1 VISNTPP
8 PLISQLESKQAMYD
22 RLKKSSIGLKGL
34 NKTTKD
40 NLRRVN
46 SPKLTSKISTI
57 NSDIDSDSKPTSS
70 NGGTTASSPLL
81 SKKKAVINID
91 QAEES
96 ERDLRLLSKRS
107 ANRNKTN
114 ANGTIFSSFS
124 SFFDGKGSVEDRKK
138 LQQKLE
144 EEENQSLLKQ
154 EEEEEA
160 RRLAAQEDDQEGDEE
175 GDDALHLAGIYIDVA
190 ADSQSLQ
197 VGGGGG
203 KSQGG
208 DDDDDDA
215 FEDNLQDMELGEI
228 TKKRRKREM
237 M

>member
-1 VISNTPP
+1 
-8 PLISQLESKQAMYD
+8 MYD

-57 NSDIDSDSKPTSS
+57 NSDYDSDSKPTSP
-70 NGGTTASSPLL
+70 NGGAAASSPLL

-107 ANRNKTN
+107 ASRNKG
-114 ANGTIFSSFS
+114 NGTIFSSFS
-124 SFFDGKGSVEDRKK
+124 SFFDGKGTVEDRKK

-144 EEENQSLLKQ
+144 EEENQRLLKQ

-160 RRLAAQEDDQEGDEE
+160 RRLAAQEDPGEDDDD

-203 KSQGG
+203 KSRGDD